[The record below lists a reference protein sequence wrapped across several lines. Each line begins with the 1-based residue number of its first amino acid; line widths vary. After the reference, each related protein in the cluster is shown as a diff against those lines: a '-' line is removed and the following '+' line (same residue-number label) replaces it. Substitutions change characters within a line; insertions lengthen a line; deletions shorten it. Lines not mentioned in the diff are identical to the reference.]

1 MCSCLS
7 PLVGGTSVFQQRN
20 RAVPGPAPWLALE
33 VRHNVAMA
41 LSPPLPADLETP
53 CLVVDRDVLEQN
65 LVAMAE
71 RARDHSMAL
80 RPHAKT
86 HKCVEIAHRQVALGA
101 VGLTVATVGEAEL
114 FANAGFTDLFIAYP
128 VWATGARGPRLRALA
143 ERVALRVGA
152 DSVEAVEVLA
162 RALTGYEAEVV
173 VEIDSGHHRTGVS
186 PGHAGEVVTAAL
198 RRGLSVA
205 GVFTFPGHS
214 YAPGRREQAASD
226 EARAL
231 LEADAALNH
240 VGVSVGLRSGGS
252 TPTAALVQQGS
263 LNEMRPGVYVFND
276 AQQVELGAADWDAV
290 ALTAAATVVSR
301 HNHDR
306 VLDAGSKVLG
316 ADRPVWATGSGRLP
330 DYPEARIGALSEH
343 HATVTFAEDAP
354 LPELGSVV
362 RVAPNHVCAAVN
374 LADQLMI
381 ISGGV
386 VVDRWQVAA
395 RGKNV

>member
-1 MCSCLS
+1 VDDFSRGNGTPTAAS
-7 PLVGGTSVFQQRN
+7 PATLLT
-20 RAVPGPAPWLALE
+20 LE

-53 CLVVDRDVLEQN
+53 CLVVDRDALERN
-65 LVAMAE
+65 LVAMAD
-71 RARDHSMAL
+71 RAREQGLAL

-86 HKCVEIAHRQVALGA
+86 HKCVQIASRQVALGA

-114 FANAGFTDLFIAYP
+114 FADVGFTDLFIAYP
-128 VWATGARGPRLRALA
+128 VWAAGARGLRLRALA
-143 ERVALRVGA
+143 ERVTLRVGA
-152 DSVEAVEVLA
+152 DSVEGVELLA
-162 RALTGYEAEVV
+162 PALAGTEAEVV
-173 VEIDSGHHRTGVS
+173 VEVDSGHHRTGVA
-186 PGHAGEVVTAAL
+186 PGSVGQIASAVQHN
-198 RRGLSVA
+198 GLNVA

-214 YAPGRREQAASD
+214 YAPGRREQAAVD
-226 EARAL
+226 EARAV
-231 LEADAALNH
+231 LEADAALH
-240 VGVSVGLRSGGS
+240 QAGVRAGLRSGGS
-252 TPTAALVQQGS
+252 TPTAALVQQGT

-301 HNHDR
+301 HGRDI

-330 DYPEARIGALSEH
+330 DCPEARIGALSEH
-343 HATVTFAEDAP
+343 HATVTFDEDAP

-362 RVAPNHVCAAVN
+362 RLAPNHVCAAVN

-386 VVDRWQVAA
+386 VVDQWQVAA